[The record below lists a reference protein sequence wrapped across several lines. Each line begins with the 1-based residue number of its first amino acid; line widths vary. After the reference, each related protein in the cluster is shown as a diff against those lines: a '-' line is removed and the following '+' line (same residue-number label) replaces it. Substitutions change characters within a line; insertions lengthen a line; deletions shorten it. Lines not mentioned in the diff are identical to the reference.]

1 MFLSAIA
8 GWLQSRCDQ
17 RSGVVGHRGG
27 RILNRHE
34 SVHITVRSMPQESLT
49 FIYLSELLGRRVRHV
64 NGGGTSLIL
73 IGLSVLLLVTG
84 IF

>member
-1 MFLSAIA
+1 
-8 GWLQSRCDQ
+8 
-17 RSGVVGHRGG
+17 
-27 RILNRHE
+27 
-34 SVHITVRSMPQESLT
+34 MPQESLT